1 MKKLIIVRHCK
12 SSWSDMSLSD
22 FDRPLNNR
30 GMNDGDLMSGKL
42 LENLSSVDL
51 LLSSSSNRT
60 VLTSKFFIDKI
71 NINKIKYEDELYHA
85 DYKTIINKLKKV
97 DNIIN
102 KLMVIGHNPGLTY
115 LVNYFSNIR
124 LNNLPTTGIVIFDF
138 FIDNW
143 KEIDKIKDLNPSWI
157 KFPKDYKL

>member
-12 SSWSDMSLSD
+12 SSWSDMRLSD

-124 LNNLPTTGIVIFDF
+124 LYNLPNTGIVIFDF

>member
-42 LENLSSVDL
+42 FENLSSVDL

-124 LNNLPTTGIVIFDF
+124 LYNLPTTGIVIFDF
-138 FIDNW
+138 FTDNW

>member
-1 MKKLIIVRHCK
+1 MKKLIIVRQCK

-30 GMNDGDLMSGKL
+30 GMNDGNLMSGKL

-60 VLTSKFFIDKI
+60 ILTSKFFIDKI

-124 LNNLPTTGIVIFDF
+124 LYNLPTLSLIHI
-138 FIDNW
+138 
-143 KEIDKIKDLNPSWI
+143 
-157 KFPKDYKL
+157 

>member
-12 SSWSDMSLSD
+12 SSWSDMRLSD

>member
-30 GMNDGDLMSGKL
+30 GKNDGDLMSGKL
-42 LENLSSVDL
+42 LEKLSLVDL

-97 DNIIN
+97 DKIIN

-124 LNNLPTTGIVIFDF
+124 LHNLPTTGIVIFDF

-157 KFPKDYKL
+157 KFPKNYKL

>member
-12 SSWSDMSLSD
+12 SSWSDMRLSD

-42 LENLSSVDL
+42 HENLSSVDL

-124 LNNLPTTGIVIFDF
+124 S
-138 FIDNW
+138 
-143 KEIDKIKDLNPSWI
+143 KK
-157 KFPKDYKL
+157 

>member
-71 NINKIKYEDELYHA
+71 NINNIKYEDELYHA

-124 LNNLPTTGIVIFDF
+124 LYNLPTTGIVIFDF
-138 FIDNW
+138 LIDNW

>member
-12 SSWSDMSLSD
+12 SSWSDMRLSD

-124 LNNLPTTGIVIFDF
+124 LYNLPTTGIVIFDF
-138 FIDNW
+138 LIDNW

>member
-97 DNIIN
+97 DNIFN

-124 LNNLPTTGIVIFDF
+124 LYNLPTTGIVIFDF

>member
-12 SSWSDMSLSD
+12 SSWSDMRLSD

-97 DNIIN
+97 DNIFN

-124 LNNLPTTGIVIFDF
+124 LYNLPTTGIVIFDF
-138 FIDNW
+138 FTV
-143 KEIDKIKDLNPSWI
+143 
-157 KFPKDYKL
+157 YY

>member
-12 SSWSDMSLSD
+12 SSWSDISLSD

-30 GMNDGDLMSGKL
+30 GMNDGNLMSGKL

-124 LNNLPTTGIVIFDF
+124 LYNLPTTGIVIFDF
-138 FIDNW
+138 LIDNW

>member
-12 SSWSDMSLSD
+12 SSWSDMRLSD

-51 LLSSSSNRT
+51 LISSSSNRT
-60 VLTSKFFIDKI
+60 VLTSNFFIDKI

-124 LNNLPTTGIVIFDF
+124 LYNLPTTGIVIFDL

>member
-85 DYKTIINKLKKV
+85 DYKTIINKIKKV

-124 LNNLPTTGIVIFDF
+124 LYNLPTTGIVIFDF
-138 FIDNW
+138 LIDNW

>member
-60 VLTSKFFIDKI
+60 VLTSKFF
-71 NINKIKYEDELYHA
+71 
-85 DYKTIINKLKKV
+85 V
-97 DNIIN
+97 
-102 KLMVIGHNPGLTY
+102 
-115 LVNYFSNIR
+115 
-124 LNNLPTTGIVIFDF
+124 
-138 FIDNW
+138 
-143 KEIDKIKDLNPSWI
+143 DKIKDLNPSWI

>member
-12 SSWSDMSLSD
+12 SSWSDMRLSD

-124 LNNLPTTGIVIFDF
+124 LYNLPTTGIVIFDL

>member
-30 GMNDGDLMSGKL
+30 GKNDGDLMSGKL

-102 KLMVIGHNPGLTY
+102 KLMVIGHNP
-115 LVNYFSNIR
+115 
-124 LNNLPTTGIVIFDF
+124 
-138 FIDNW
+138 
-143 KEIDKIKDLNPSWI
+143 
-157 KFPKDYKL
+157 

>member
-12 SSWSDMSLSD
+12 SSWSDMRLSD

-97 DNIIN
+97 DNIID
-102 KLMVIGHNPGLTY
+102 KLIVIGHNPGLTN
-115 LVNYFSNIR
+115 LVNYFSN
-124 LNNLPTTGIVIFDF
+124 
-138 FIDNW
+138 
-143 KEIDKIKDLNPSWI
+143 
-157 KFPKDYKL
+157 